1 MPKLVLFGVGFFP
14 LLPVKPFI
22 STEISLASGDMHD
35 ANDDILCAKLH
46 LVDFAG
52 SERAKRTEAD
62 GLRLR
67 EGIHIKKGLLAF
79 GNVISALGDE
89 KKRKGFRVLGSGFRF
104 FFFFLGKCGRHLV

>member
-1 MPKLVLFGVGFFP
+1 
-14 LLPVKPFI
+14 
-22 STEISLASGDMHD
+22 MHD

-67 EGIHIKKGLLAF
+67 EGKITNQLTTDSIVENL
-79 GNVISALGDE
+79 
-89 KKRKGFRVLGSGFRF
+89 
-104 FFFFLGKCGRHLV
+104 C